1 MNVENIDFNISMI
14 NCVVCV
20 NMVEGVGVCV
30 VRGLDWKWGKQDG
43 GEGYVGIVRN
53 FEFFEEVVVVWDNG
67 IVVNYRCVGVFDFR
81 IVDSVLIGV
90 LSV

>member
-30 VRGLDWKWGKQDG
+30 VRGLDWKWGK
-43 GEGYVGIVRN
+43 
-53 FEFFEEVVVVWDNG
+53 
-67 IVVNYRCVGVFDFR
+67 
-81 IVDSVLIGV
+81 
-90 LSV
+90 